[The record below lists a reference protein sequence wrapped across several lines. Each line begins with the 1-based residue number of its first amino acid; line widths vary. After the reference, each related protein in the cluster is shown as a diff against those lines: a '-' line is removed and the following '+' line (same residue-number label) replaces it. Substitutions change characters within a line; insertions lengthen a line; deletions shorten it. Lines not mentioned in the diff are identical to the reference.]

1 MVNLSNRWLI
11 HLNDLSGGY
20 SRPVPTSVGRT
31 LPKQN
36 YTETEK
42 TINVPRLFSITSSLA
57 SSIQLLQAT
66 IYDMQHNILTEQG
79 SLTCCTVC
87 PYATTYKFFCYIHII
102 MYIIILTPQNRY
114 SADQTQVN
122 SCVRVDLELRAS
134 AFRDACASARAS
146 VFECMR
152 ERVYKTLRRSLV
164 YAGILLTSLLCFFLN
179 YF

>member
-1 MVNLSNRWLI
+1 
-11 HLNDLSGGY
+11 
-20 SRPVPTSVGRT
+20 
-31 LPKQN
+31 
-36 YTETEK
+36 
-42 TINVPRLFSITSSLA
+42 
-57 SSIQLLQAT
+57 
-66 IYDMQHNILTEQG
+66 
-79 SLTCCTVC
+79 
-87 PYATTYKFFCYIHII
+87 

-146 VFECMR
+146 ARASVFECMR